1 MVYLNKK
8 ETEKVIRELSK
19 TKDKEIVDV
28 VKKMKSPQKRINYA
42 YDPKEIKLLLRKA
55 FKEKRK
61 IKINYYSLSSDEVT
75 SRVIDIYQLHDDCV
89 VAYCNMRK
97 EERTFVIKRINKATL
112 LSENYF
118 IPKDWKPESI
128 ILNK

>member
-42 YDPKEIKLLLRKA
+42 YAPKEIKLLLKKA

-61 IKINYYSLSSDEVT
+61 VKINYYSLSSDEIT
-75 SRVIDIYQLHDDCV
+75 NRVINIYQLHDDCV
-89 VAYCNMRK
+89 VAYCNLR
-97 EERTFVIKRINKATL
+97 EGERTFVINRMQKVAL
-112 LSENYF
+112 LRENYS
-118 IPKDWKPESI
+118 IPKGWKPESI
-128 ILNK
+128 ILNC